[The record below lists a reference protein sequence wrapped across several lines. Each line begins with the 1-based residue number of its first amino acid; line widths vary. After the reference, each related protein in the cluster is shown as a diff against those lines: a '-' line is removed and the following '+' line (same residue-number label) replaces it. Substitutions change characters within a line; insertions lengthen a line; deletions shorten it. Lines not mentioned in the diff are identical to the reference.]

1 MFDETIK
8 TFLSVAKSRSLSKT
22 AEEMYLAPNAIRK
35 RIIRL
40 ETQTGL
46 KLFVRSNRGVEL
58 TEAGASLLKDISV
71 LYEQYQQAVEKAYKI
86 QAGNNRIITVGMAT
100 TCSDTFT
107 ISSWHEIRKKL
118 NQNPIHVAYYGNT
131 LKDCDDLFRDVGHK
145 IDVCIDFFD
154 ERIAQKYG
162 LHSKKISEFPMYIGI
177 PDNVVIT
184 EGKAISLDEIK
195 GRSVAVLEYGRSAV
209 FDRIRDLIKREYPE
223 IAMETV
229 SEFSIRNFNDNY
241 MKKNCFLLTETQTD
255 LYPFYSFYP
264 FACDYK
270 VPFGIY
276 YGDNAS
282 KDVMN
287 FIDII
292 TMSKE

>member
-1 MFDETIK
+1 M
-8 TFLSVAKSRSLSKT
+8 
-22 AEEMYLAPNAIRK
+22 
-35 RIIRL
+35 
-40 ETQTGL
+40 
-46 KLFVRSNRGVEL
+46 
-58 TEAGASLLKDISV
+58 
-71 LYEQYQQAVEKAYKI
+71 
-86 QAGNNRIITVGMAT
+86 
-100 TCSDTFT
+100 
-107 ISSWHEIRKKL
+107 
-118 NQNPIHVAYYGNT
+118 
-131 LKDCDDLFRDVGHK
+131 
-145 IDVCIDFFD
+145 
-154 ERIAQKYG
+154 
-162 LHSKKISEFPMYIGI
+162 
-177 PDNVVIT
+177 
-184 EGKAISLDEIK
+184 DEIK
-195 GRSVAVLEYGRSAV
+195 GRTVAVLEYGRSAV

-241 MKKNCFLLTETQTD
+241 MKKNCVLLTETQTD

>member
-46 KLFVRSNRGVEL
+46 KLFLRSNRGVEL

-154 ERIAQKYG
+154 EKIAQKYG

-184 EGKAISLDEIK
+184 EGKAMTDGTICNRAFNIF
-195 GRSVAVLEYGRSAV
+195 SVVAILSILGAIIINVVSIINGMN
-209 FDRIRDLIKREYPE
+209 IRVILATFNNVYR
-223 IAMETV
+223 IAMVFLFTFFAYD
-229 SEFSIRNFNDNY
+229 SAKAQL
-241 MKKNCFLLTETQTD
+241 KKTNLT
-255 LYPFYSFYP
+255 
-264 FACDYK
+264 K
-270 VPFGIY
+270 
-276 YGDNAS
+276 
-282 KDVMN
+282 
-287 FIDII
+287 
-292 TMSKE
+292 